1 MFKQNKSV
9 TLVEL
14 LISVAVVSVMVLSFY
29 SLDTFSRT
37 QVLTSDRR
45 AKLQNELSLALEHMS
60 KYVQQATGNNLNAG
74 NQAIRAMAG
83 GFQVR
88 VDLNNPQNPFSLA
101 DDAWV
106 TYQLAGNTLSTRCA
120 PAGRCGSFSNS
131 NLSLKII
138 TFTPQ
143 IANNGTSVLIHLV
156 GRHIPLEAASL
167 RNPQVEVRTRL
178 VCGNC
183 SIN

>member
-1 MFKQNKSV
+1 MIKKNKSV

-14 LISVAVVSVMVLSFY
+14 LISVTVVSIMVLSFY

-37 QVLTSDRR
+37 QVLNSDRR

-60 KYVQQATGNNLNAG
+60 KYVQQATGNNLAAG
-74 NQAIRAMAG
+74 NQAIRAVAG

-88 VDLNNPQNPFSLA
+88 VDLNNPQNPFSLT

-106 TYQLAGNTLSTRCA
+106 TYTLAGNTLSTQCA
-120 PAGRCGSFSNS
+120 PAARCGSFSNAT
-131 NLSLKII
+131 LSLKVI
-138 TFTPQ
+138 TFNPQ
-143 IANNGTSVLIHLV
+143 IANNGTSVLINLI
-156 GRHIPLEAASL
+156 GRHTPGQAASL